1 MPDAAPMAR
10 HLSLRN
16 NHILRNNHTEVDRV
30 MQKQS
35 GLRGWLVSPAGVV
48 ALLICAAMVT
58 VLQFSLRTFIPG
70 SMEVGGLTLANFTG
84 LTKPIYLQA
93 FFNTLRLSVETT
105 VFSLLVGYPL
115 AYALVRV
122 RRRALK
128 SFILIIAI
136 TPLFLGEI
144 VRTYSWIIV
153 LGNNGFL
160 NTVLR
165 NLGLVDQPVNLMFTH
180 LGVLVALVHVTIPVV
195 VLMLATA
202 ISHIDRDYAKAAQ
215 SLGAG
220 PVRTFLTVTLP
231 LSMPGILAS
240 VTTAFAWTFSAFA
253 TPQMIGGGRVPTVST
268 LVYQLGFASMNFP
281 LAASLSVVGLAL
293 TVASLVLLGRCTR
306 RLKAIQVH

>member
-1 MPDAAPMAR
+1 MDKR
-10 HLSLRN
+10 SGLRA
-16 NHILRNNHTEVDRV
+16 
-30 MQKQS
+30 
-35 GLRGWLVSPAGVV
+35 LRGWLVSPASVV
-48 ALLICAAMVT
+48 ALCIVAALIT
-58 VLQFSLRTFIPG
+58 VFQFSLRSFIPG
-70 SMEVGGLTLANFTG
+70 SMDVGGLTLANFTT
-84 LTKPIYLQA
+84 LNKPIYLDA
-93 FFNTLRLSVETT
+93 FANTLLLSVETT
-105 VFSLLVGYPL
+105 IFSLLVAYPL

-122 RRRALK
+122 RNRVLK
-128 SFILIIAI
+128 SFILIVSI

-153 LGNNGFL
+153 LGNNGFI
-160 NTVLR
+160 NTMLR
-165 NLGLVDQPVNLMFTH
+165 KAGLIETPLNLMFSH

-240 VTTAFAWTFSAFA
+240 VTTSFAWTFSAFA

-268 LVYQLGFASMNFP
+268 LVYQLGFSSMNFP
-281 LAASLSVVGLAL
+281 LAASLSVSGLAL
-293 TVASLVLLGRCTR
+293 TVVSLMLLGRLTR
-306 RLKAIQVH
+306 RFKAIQVH

>member
-1 MPDAAPMAR
+1 
-10 HLSLRN
+10 
-16 NHILRNNHTEVDRV
+16 

-105 VFSLLVGYPL
+105 IFSLLVGYPL

-122 RRRALK
+122 RHRALK

-153 LGNNGFL
+153 LGNNGFI
-160 NTVLR
+160 NTLLR
-165 NLGLVDQPVNLMFTH
+165 SLGLIDQPVNLMFTH

-195 VLMLATA
+195 TLMLATA

-231 LSMPGILAS
+231 LSTPGILAS